1 MNKKAYLAPEEEVI
15 EIKMNS
21 ALLTTS
27 DGSASTEEE
36 TEAEGGKLF

>member
-15 EIKMNS
+15 EIKMNC

-27 DGSASTEEE
+27 DGSASTDDE
-36 TEAEGGKLF
+36 TEDDGGRLF